1 MTVRSTTIFTIFW
14 GTLLEFQ
21 KVHIPIYKKLLIW
34 GVSFFFNQ
42 TKFQNPAFWF
52 VSRSGIK
59 KQIDCFTEK
68 CKRRQLSLLL
78 ETIFN
83 RRWHISTTPNTAKKL
98 CALFKLIQH
107 SNMVTLSCLSKKN
120 QNLKLRKKKVQFI
133 IENGEVCGMKN
144 QLPVINWTLFS
155 RV

>member
-14 GTLLEFQ
+14 STLLEFQ
-21 KVHIPIYKKLLIW
+21 KVYIPIYKKLLIW

-42 TKFQNPAFWF
+42 TKFENPAFWF

-83 RRWHISTTPNTAKKL
+83 RRWHISTTPNTAKTF
-98 CALFKLIQH
+98 C
-107 SNMVTLSCLSKKN
+107 TLKN
-120 QNLKLRKKKVQFI
+120 QNLNPKKM
-133 IENGEVCGMKN
+133 EVCGLKTQQIFIFSTKPN
-144 QLPVINWTLFS
+144 LFS
-155 RV
+155 SGSNFNFSSPGNSGWPY